1 MEHQLLESNEIE
13 ASHWSFSV
21 YSNFCLSFVFEM
33 DQSDQLDPSLI
44 VFIRN
49 LFMLDQKACSVR
61 ILLSVDMDWGEVMI
75 DDIFMLENE
84 MKL

>member
-1 MEHQLLESNEIE
+1 
-13 ASHWSFSV
+13 
-21 YSNFCLSFVFEM
+21 M

>member
-1 MEHQLLESNEIE
+1 MWGFRFIVVCLAMEHQLLESNEIE
-13 ASHWSFSV
+13 ASHCSFSV

-33 DQSDQLDPSLI
+33 DQSDQFDPSLI

-61 ILLSVDMDWGEVMI
+61 ILLSVDMD
-75 DDIFMLENE
+75 
-84 MKL
+84 